1 MWILSGMSTGTPYKD
16 LGGNLDK
23 IPGGGLWE
31 SLGGN
36 IYGNLTII
44 CSRDL
49 GENLGGDSLCGS
61 WQESRLGFPHN
72 HNH

>member
-1 MWILSGMSTGTPYKD
+1 MSTGTPYKD

-23 IPGGGLWE
+23 IPGRGLRQ

-44 CSRDL
+44 CSKDL
-49 GENLGGDSLCGS
+49 GENLGGDSVWILARIS
-61 WQESRLGFPHN
+61 TRISS
-72 HNH
+72 